1 MESQKG
7 LTEEQWETELVE
19 RIAQVDRDDS
29 GIDRMTKKDYIIVA
43 VIVTVCLCVVVAGA
57 FISVKT
63 GNLSIKSDLEKEVQV
78 EENATGSWKKGTLY
92 YKDYAVILSCP
103 EVGHPSYETDWST
116 SYMDETKNI
125 DVAVDF
131 RFQDEQLDEKAKA
144 LKEEGR
150 ELLETNLWEH
160 EMVYYIA
167 DHEYEAGKSETKAAK
182 QIIAMFPIE
191 DGTYIQI
198 EITGVGK
205 ELPDAKA
212 LLADERF
219 QEAFMIDISKKE

>member
-7 LTEEQWETELVE
+7 LSEKRREAELAEGIAKADWDDGGIE
-19 RIAQVDRDDS
+19 R
-29 GIDRMTKKDYIIVA
+29 MKKKRKISTAFIVA
-43 VIVTVCLCVVVAGA
+43 VCLCVVVAVA
-57 FISVKT
+57 FFFGRD
-63 GNLSIKSDLEKEVQV
+63 GNLSIKSGGEKEVQL
-78 EENATGSWKKGTLY
+78 EENETGSWEKGTLY
-92 YKDYAVILSCP
+92 YKDYAVVLSCP
-103 EVGHPSYETDWST
+103 EVGHPSYGTDWST
-116 SYMDETKNI
+116 SYVDEIKNI

-131 RFQDEQLDEKAKA
+131 RFQEERLDEKAKA

-167 DHEYEAGKSETKAAK
+167 DHEYEAGKSEEKAAK
-182 QIIAMFPIE
+182 QIIAMLPIE

-198 EITGVGK
+198 VITGARK
-205 ELPDAKA
+205 ELPDAEA